1 MLSACVWHLIKIWR
15 EILQE
20 KINNI
25 YLLVINEDCSL
36 LTDVHIAAAL
46 CPGQHVD
53 AADVADAELCE
64 AAHQPRVEGGGV
76 SDAVGHSAWK
86 INY

>member
-1 MLSACVWHLIKIWR
+1 MTRDITRKNKQYLYGLG
-15 EILQE
+15 Q
-20 KINNI
+20 
-25 YLLVINEDCSL
+25 LLVINEDCSL

-53 AADVADAELCE
+53 TADVAEAELCE

-86 INY
+86 MNY